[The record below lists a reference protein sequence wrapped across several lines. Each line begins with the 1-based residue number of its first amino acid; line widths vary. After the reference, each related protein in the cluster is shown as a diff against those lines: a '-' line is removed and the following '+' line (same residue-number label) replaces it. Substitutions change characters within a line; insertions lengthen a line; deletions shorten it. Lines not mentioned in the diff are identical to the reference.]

1 MTSRTLHCISTFAI
15 LTFNMARRQSK
26 FGVGMLLGAIAGA
39 VTGLFIAPKAGKEM
53 RAEAIKVYKRLR
65 NEDPKKV
72 AMEVFGDISEESQKV
87 VKRMYQDLSVEIADL
102 RDKYDTI
109 DKGKY
114 EAVVKKVITD
124 TREKG
129 NIPETALKKLGAY
142 LQKDVKKIVARPKK
156 NVRKTVNKPV
166 SKVKKSPPRTK
177 IT

>member
-102 RDKYDTI
+102 RDKY
-109 DKGKY
+109 

-166 SKVKKSPPRTK
+166 S
-177 IT
+177 